1 MCESGRVLHHLQNNI
16 EDSRNVILVVGYMA
30 QDTLGR
36 RIVEKMPFVK
46 IFGVEYE
53 LNAEVVVINSF
64 SGHADQTE
72 LLEFVSGCL
81 PLKRIFLV
89 HGELEQS
96 KILADILTQK
106 GQAVHIP
113 DKDEEVLLN

>member
-1 MCESGRVLHHLQNNI
+1 M
-16 EDSRNVILVVGYMA
+16 ILVVGYMA

-36 RIVEKMPFVK
+36 RIVEKTPFVK

-64 SGHADQTE
+64 SGHADQVE
-72 LLEFVSGCL
+72 LLDFVSGCL

-89 HGELEQS
+89 HGEVEQS
-96 KILADILTQK
+96 QALAELLMQK
-106 GQAVHIP
+106 GLDVRIP